1 MPHSFLYRDASGTM
15 KAGLLEA
22 SEEYAER
29 IIGKGENYPL
39 LMVKGYNYMHACP
52 FEESPG
58 KSIEPWKQWIPL
70 KKEVR
75 SILVSGDTN
84 GSTICALLLTYAY
97 EADSRIVVCNSGSIS
112 GEQVYKTGKL
122 SKCRLYTTNA
132 SLVLPTLSQ
141 EFDLAYLNVAEEGLE
156 QFEPI
161 WECVKEKGVLVLDG
175 LDTTSLSTIR
185 GQILGVANGQVF
197 LQKD

>member
-15 KAGLLEA
+15 NAGLLEA
-22 SEEYAER
+22 SEDYAVR

-39 LMVKGYNYMHACP
+39 LVVKGYNYMHACP
-52 FEESPG
+52 FEGSPG
-58 KSIEPWKQWIPL
+58 KSIEPWNQWIPL

-84 GSTICALLLTYAY
+84 GSTICSLLLTYAY
-97 EADSRIVVCNSGSIS
+97 EADSRIVACNSGSIP
-112 GEQVYKTGKL
+112 GEEISKTGKL

-141 EFDLAYLNVAEEGLE
+141 EFDLAYLNVTEEGLE
-156 QFEPI
+156 QFEPV
-161 WECVKEKGVLVLDG
+161 WESVKQKGVLVLDG

-185 GQILGVANGQVF
+185 GQILGVSNGQVF